1 MAARCPFGRHPELGG
16 PWVPAFAGK
25 TKRVGKRG
33 PRSHGGAA
41 ITAQTS
47 AQRGFHRRNAQVLAP
62 FVSPAKAGAQEPRWR
77 RSHRADL
84 SAVGFPPAG
93 CPGALEKPALSVPRR
108 PWRLDVLLAA
118 IQSSVAPG
126 SRRSPG
132 KRRE

>member
-47 AQRGFHRRNAQVLAP
+47 AQRGFHRRNAQVLDRM
-62 FVSPAKAGAQEPRWR
+62 GAVEGTRAEEPRWR
-77 RSHRADL
+77 RSQRTNL
-84 SAVGFPPAG
+84 RAVGFLRAG
-93 CPGALEKPALSVPRR
+93 SPVALDKPALCVPPR
-108 PWRLDVLLAA
+108 PCLLDV
-118 IQSSVAPG
+118 
-126 SRRSPG
+126 
-132 KRRE
+132 